1 MTDVTAAI
9 RSDTIGTV
17 PETKV
22 NHGETLAKV
31 PIFSGLTE
39 GELAFLLQRA
49 VPRHY
54 AAGEIV
60 FGEGEPC
67 LGLYVVESG
76 HIRIFKSSSGGR
88 EHVLSVDGPGSSVAE
103 LPVFDGGDYPASVA
117 AIDDTT
123 LLFVS
128 KQDFQ
133 ALCLIHPQVA
143 LKVLRVV
150 GARLRRLVGIIEEL
164 SFTTVRHR
172 LASFLLRLA
181 QKEGKHTAEGVE
193 ITMPVTNQELASQIG
208 TVRELVS
215 RNLSR
220 LQAEGMVI
228 INGRSVIV
236 CDLKALEAELQ
247 PSE

>member
-1 MTDVTAAI
+1 M
-9 RSDTIGTV
+9 

-22 NHGETLAKV
+22 HHDQTLAKV
-31 PIFSGLTE
+31 PIFAGLAE
-39 GELAFLLQRA
+39 NELAFLTQHA
-49 VPRHY
+49 VPRRY
-54 AAGEIV
+54 AAGETV
-60 FGEGEPC
+60 FAEGEPC

-103 LPVFDGGDYPASVA
+103 LPVFDGGNYPASVA
-117 AIDDTT
+117 AIEEAT
-123 LLFVS
+123 LLFIS

-133 ALCLIHPQVA
+133 ALCLSHPQVA

-172 LASFLLRLA
+172 LASYLLRQA
-181 QKEGKHTAEGVE
+181 RKEGKRRNNGVE
-193 ITMPVTNQELASQIG
+193 ILLPANNHEFAAQIG

-220 LQAEGMVI
+220 LQAEGVLEVD
-228 INGRSVIV
+228 GRSVFIR
-236 CDLKALEAELQ
+236 DLKALEAETKSQ
-247 PSE
+247 E

>member
-1 MTDVTAAI
+1 MPDPTSAVA
-9 RSDTIGTV
+9 
-17 PETKV
+17 K
-22 NHGETLAKV
+22 TLAKV

-39 GELAFLLQRA
+39 GELNFLAQRA
-49 VPRHY
+49 VPRDY
-54 AAGEIV
+54 AAGQSV
-60 FGEGEPC
+60 FSEGEPC
-67 LGLYVVESG
+67 SGLYVVESG
-76 HIRIFKSSSGGR
+76 HVRIFKSSANGR
-88 EHVLSVDGPGSSVAE
+88 EQVLSIDGPGSSIAE
-103 LPVFDGGDYPASVA
+103 LPVFDGGNYPASVT
-117 AIDDTT
+117 AIEEAR

-133 ALCLIHPQVA
+133 ALCLAHPQVA

-181 QKEGKHTAEGVE
+181 HKDGKRSGAGVE
-193 ITMPVTNQELASQIG
+193 ITLPASNQELASHIG

-220 LQAEGMVI
+220 LQAEGI
-228 INGRSVIV
+228 LQIDGRTVTIS
-236 CDLKALEAELQ
+236 DLKALEIETDS
-247 PSE
+247 PEST